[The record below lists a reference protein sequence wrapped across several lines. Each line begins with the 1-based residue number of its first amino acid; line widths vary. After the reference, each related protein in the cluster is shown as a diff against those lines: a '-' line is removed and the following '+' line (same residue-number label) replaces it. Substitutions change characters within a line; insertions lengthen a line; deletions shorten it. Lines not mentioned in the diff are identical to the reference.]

1 MTTQKQLLDKLESV
15 VNQRMEAPT
24 NPYGGQ
30 CVSLI
35 DNILQYQG
43 LYKLNFSYVNAID
56 CLDRAANLGLKVTRF
71 NGSNRP
77 PIGSVWVS
85 NCLPYHEFGHIG
97 FVVGYTADG
106 GIITIEQNI
115 DSNADALYNG
125 GWTRKV
131 IRNLSSDGTFSYV
144 NWQAPAQQ
152 MLGWFELPF
161 DDVKTAQAEEKIINL
176 EDIDLSIDFLM
187 KNGKYGY
194 AVYYNGKVTGLAD
207 MGTVNSFKTEPFNM
221 KEVSFG
227 DKDFLTFKETHK

>member
-1 MTTQKQLLDKLESV
+1 MLNLARNRQGRGAV
-15 VNQRMEAPT
+15 R
-24 NPYGGQ
+24 
-30 CVSLI
+30 
-35 DNILQYQG
+35 NILQCVAAIDRILQYEG
-43 LYKLNFSYVNAID
+43 LYNLDFSYVNAID

-85 NCLPYHEFGHIG
+85 NCWPYHEFGHIG

-152 MLGWFELPF
+152 MVGWFELPF
-161 DDVKTAQAEEKIINL
+161 EDVKADIEINNL
-176 EDIDLSIDFLM
+176 EDLKLM
-187 KNGKYGY
+187 KEFILKNGKYGFG
-194 AVYYNGKVTGLAD
+194 VFVGGKYIGLSD
-207 MGTVNSFKTEPFNM
+207 IGSVNSFKDTLGLPVVSLGNDDFKRFTEAH
-221 KEVSFG
+221 G
-227 DKDFLTFKETHK
+227 

>member
-1 MTTQKQLLDKLESV
+1 MTTRKQLLDKLESV
-15 VNQRMEAPT
+15 VNQRLTVPT
-24 NPYGGQ
+24 NPFGGQ
-30 CVSLI
+30 CVAAI
-35 DNILQYQG
+35 DRILQYEG
-43 LYKLNFSYVNAID
+43 LYHLDFSYVNAID
-56 CLDRAANLGLKVTRF
+56 CLDRAANLGLKLTYF

-85 NCLPYHEFGHIG
+85 NCWPYHEFGHIG

-161 DDVKTAQAEEKIINL
+161 DAPKADIVIKNL
-176 EDIDLSIDFLM
+176 EDLKLM
-187 KNGKYGY
+187 KEFIVTSKKYGY
-194 AVYYNGKVTGLAD
+194 GVFVGGKYVGLSD
-207 MGTVNSFKTEPFNM
+207 IKSVNSM
-221 KEVSFG
+221 KDRLGFAIVELG
-227 DKDFLTFKETHK
+227 DDDFLRFAKAHG

>member
-15 VNQRMEAPT
+15 VNQRLTVPT
-24 NPYGGQ
+24 NPFGGQ
-30 CVSLI
+30 CVAAI
-35 DNILQYQG
+35 DRILHYEG
-43 LYKLNFSYVNAID
+43 LFNLDFSYVNAID

-85 NCLPYHEFGHIG
+85 NCWPYHEFGHIG

-115 DSNADALYNG
+115 DSNADALFNG

-161 DDVKTAQAEEKIINL
+161 DAPKADIVIKNL
-176 EDIDLSIDFLM
+176 EDLKLM
-187 KNGKYGY
+187 KEFIVTSKKYGY
-194 AVYYNGKVTGLAD
+194 GVFVGGKYVGLSD
-207 MGTVNSFKTEPFNM
+207 IKSVNSM
-221 KEVSFG
+221 KDRLGFAIVELG
-227 DKDFLTFKETHK
+227 DDDFLRFSKAHG

>member
-56 CLDRAANLGLKVTRF
+56 CLDRAANLGLKVTYF
-71 NGSNRP
+71 NGSNNP
-77 PIGSVWVS
+77 PVGAVFVS

-97 FVVGYTADG
+97 FVVANSPDST
-106 GIITIEQNI
+106 ITTIEQNI

-131 IRNLSSDGTFSYV
+131 VRNLSSDGTFSYV

-161 DDVKTAQAEEKIINL
+161 DNDIQQHAEEKVNL
-176 EDIDLSIDFLM
+176 RL
-187 KNGKYGY
+187 
-194 AVYYNGKVTGLAD
+194 LA
-207 MGTVNSFKTEPFNM
+207 
-221 KEVSFG
+221 
-227 DKDFLTFKETHK
+227 

>member
-1 MTTQKQLLDKLESV
+1 MTTQKQLLDKLESA

-56 CLDRAANLGLKVTRF
+56 CLDRAASLGLKVTYF
-71 NGSNRP
+71 NGANNP
-77 PIGSVWVS
+77 PVGSVFVS

-97 FVVGYTADG
+97 FVVAHNPDG
-106 GIITIEQNI
+106 TITTIEQNI

-131 IRNLSSDGTFSYV
+131 IRNLYSDGTFSYV

-161 DDVKTAQAEEKIINL
+161 ETVKADIEIKNL
-176 EDIDLSIDFLM
+176 EDLKLM
-187 KNGKYGY
+187 KEFIVTNKKYGY
-194 AVYYNGKVTGLAD
+194 GVFVGGKYIGLSD
-207 MGTVNSFKTEPFNM
+207 IGSVNNFKDKLGFAI
-221 KEVSFG
+221 VSLG
-227 DKDFLTFKETHK
+227 DDDFLRFSKAHG

>member
-15 VNQRMEAPT
+15 VNQRLTVPT
-24 NPYGGQ
+24 NPFGGQ
-30 CVSLI
+30 CVAAI
-35 DNILQYQG
+35 DRILHYEG
-43 LYKLNFSYVNAID
+43 LFNLDFSYVNAID

-85 NCLPYHEFGHIG
+85 NCWPYHEFGHIG

-161 DDVKTAQAEEKIINL
+161 DAPKADIVIKNL
-176 EDIDLSIDFLM
+176 EDLKLM
-187 KNGKYGY
+187 KEFIVTSKKYGY
-194 AVYYNGKVTGLAD
+194 GVFVGRKYVGLSD
-207 MGTVNSFKTEPFNM
+207 IKSVNSM
-221 KEVSFG
+221 KDRLGFAIVELG
-227 DKDFLTFKETHK
+227 DDDFLRFSKAHG

>member
-15 VNQRMEAPT
+15 VNQRLTVPT
-24 NPYGGQ
+24 NPFGGQ
-30 CVSLI
+30 CVAAI
-35 DNILQYQG
+35 DRILRYEG
-43 LYKLNFSYVNAID
+43 LYNLDFSYINAID

-85 NCLPYHEFGHIG
+85 NCWPYHEFGHIG

-161 DDVKTAQAEEKIINL
+161 DNDIPQHAEEKVNL
-176 EDIDLSIDFLM
+176 RL
-187 KNGKYGY
+187 
-194 AVYYNGKVTGLAD
+194 LA
-207 MGTVNSFKTEPFNM
+207 
-221 KEVSFG
+221 
-227 DKDFLTFKETHK
+227 

>member
-15 VNQRMEAPT
+15 VNQRMEVPT

-30 CVSLI
+30 CVALI

-56 CLDRAANLGLKVTRF
+56 CLDRAASLGLKVTGF
-71 NGSNRP
+71 NGSNNP
-77 PIGSVWVS
+77 PAGAVFVS

-97 FVVGYTADG
+97 FVVANNPDG
-106 GIITIEQNI
+106 TITTIEQNI

-161 DDVKTAQAEEKIINL
+161 EDVKADIEINNL
-176 EDIDLSIDFLM
+176 EDLKLM
-187 KNGKYGY
+187 KEFILKNGKYGFG
-194 AVYYNGKVTGLAD
+194 VFVGGKYIGLSD
-207 MGTVNSFKTEPFNM
+207 IGSVNSFKDTLGLPV
-221 KEVSFG
+221 VSLG
-227 DKDFLTFKETHK
+227 NDDFKRFIEAHG

>member
-15 VNQRMEAPT
+15 VNQRLTVPT
-24 NPYGGQ
+24 NPFGGQ
-30 CVSLI
+30 CVAAI
-35 DNILQYQG
+35 DRILHYEG
-43 LYKLNFSYVNAID
+43 LFNLDFSYVNAID

-85 NCLPYHEFGHIG
+85 NCWPYHEFGHIG

-144 NWQAPAQQ
+144 NRQAPAQQ

-161 DDVKTAQAEEKIINL
+161 DAPKADIVIKNL
-176 EDIDLSIDFLM
+176 EDLKLM
-187 KNGKYGY
+187 KEFIVTSKKYGY
-194 AVYYNGKVTGLAD
+194 GVFVGGKYVGLSD
-207 MGTVNSFKTEPFNM
+207 IKSVNSM
-221 KEVSFG
+221 KDRLGFAIVELG
-227 DKDFLTFKETHK
+227 DDDFLRFSKAHG

>member
-15 VNQRMEAPT
+15 VNQRMEVPT

-30 CVSLI
+30 CVALI

-43 LYKLNFSYVNAID
+43 LYKLNFSYINAID

-85 NCLPYHEFGHIG
+85 NCWPYHEFGHIG
-97 FVVGYTADG
+97 FVVAHNPDG
-106 GIITIEQNI
+106 TITTIEQNI
-115 DSNADALYNG
+115 DSNADALYSG

-161 DDVKTAQAEEKIINL
+161 EDVKTAQAEEKTINL
-176 EDIDLSIDFLM
+176 EELELNKDFVL
-187 KNGKYGY
+187 KNGKYGFG
-194 AVYYNGKVTGLAD
+194 VYIGGKYMGLTD
-207 MGTVNSFKTEPFNM
+207 MGTVNSFRDSLQLPV
-221 KEVSFG
+221 VSLS
-227 DKDFLTFKETHK
+227 DKDFLKFVETFGK

>member
-15 VNQRMEAPT
+15 VNQRLTVPT
-24 NPYGGQ
+24 NPFGGQ
-30 CVSLI
+30 CVAAI
-35 DNILQYQG
+35 DRILHYEG
-43 LYKLNFSYVNAID
+43 LFNLDFSYVNAID
-56 CLDRAANLGLKVTRF
+56 CLDRAANIGLKVTYF

-85 NCLPYHEFGHIG
+85 NCWPYHEFGHIG
-97 FVVGYTADG
+97 FVVGYTVDG

-161 DDVKTAQAEEKIINL
+161 DAPKADIVIKNL
-176 EDIDLSIDFLM
+176 EDLKLM
-187 KNGKYGY
+187 KEFIVTSKKYGY
-194 AVYYNGKVTGLAD
+194 GVFVGGKYVGLSD
-207 MGTVNSFKTEPFNM
+207 IKSVNSM
-221 KEVSFG
+221 KDRLGFAIVELG
-227 DKDFLTFKETHK
+227 DDDFLRFSKAHG

>member
-15 VNQRMEAPT
+15 VNQRLTVPT
-24 NPYGGQ
+24 NPFGGQ
-30 CVSLI
+30 CVAAI
-35 DNILQYQG
+35 DRILRYEG
-43 LYKLNFSYVNAID
+43 LFNLDFSYVNAID

-77 PIGSVWVS
+77 PIGAVFVS
-85 NCLPYHEFGHIG
+85 NCWPYHEFGHIG

-161 DDVKTAQAEEKIINL
+161 EDVKADIEINNL
-176 EDIDLSIDFLM
+176 EDLKLM
-187 KNGKYGY
+187 KEFILKNGKYGFG
-194 AVYYNGKVTGLAD
+194 VFVGGKYIGLSD
-207 MGTVNSFKTEPFNM
+207 IGSVNSFKDTLGLPVVSLGNDDFKRFTEAH
-221 KEVSFG
+221 G
-227 DKDFLTFKETHK
+227 

>member
-1 MTTQKQLLDKLESV
+1 MTTRKQLLDKLESV
-15 VNQRMEAPT
+15 VNQRLTVPT
-24 NPYGGQ
+24 NPFGGQ
-30 CVSLI
+30 CVAAI
-35 DNILQYQG
+35 DRILQYEG
-43 LYKLNFSYVNAID
+43 LYHLDFSYVNAID
-56 CLDRAANLGLKVTRF
+56 CLDRAANLGLKVTYF

-85 NCLPYHEFGHIG
+85 NCWPYHEFGHIG

-161 DDVKTAQAEEKIINL
+161 DAPKADIVIKNL
-176 EDIDLSIDFLM
+176 EDLKLM
-187 KNGKYGY
+187 KEFIVTSKKYGY
-194 AVYYNGKVTGLAD
+194 GVFVGGKYVGLSD
-207 MGTVNSFKTEPFNM
+207 IKSVNSM
-221 KEVSFG
+221 KDRLGFAIVELG
-227 DKDFLTFKETHK
+227 DDDFLRFAKTHG

>member
-15 VNQRMEAPT
+15 VNQRLTVPT
-24 NPYGGQ
+24 NPFGGQ
-30 CVSLI
+30 CVAAI
-35 DNILQYQG
+35 DRILQYEG
-43 LYKLNFSYVNAID
+43 LYHLDFSYVNAID

-71 NGSNRP
+71 NGSNKP
-77 PIGSVWVS
+77 PVGSVFVS

-97 FVVGYTADG
+97 FVPGYTANG
-106 GIITIEQNI
+106 LIITIEQNI
-115 DSNADALYNG
+115 DGNPDALYNG

-131 IRNLSSDGTFSYV
+131 IRNLSSDGTFSYF

-161 DDVKTAQAEEKIINL
+161 EDVKSAQAEEKTINL

-227 DKDFLTFKETHK
+227 DKDFLSFKETHK

>member
-15 VNQRMEAPT
+15 VNQRMEVPT

-30 CVSLI
+30 CVALI

-56 CLDRAANLGLKVTRF
+56 CLDQAASLGLKVTRF
-71 NGSNRP
+71 IGSNRP

-85 NCLPYHEFGHIG
+85 NCWPYHEFGHIG

-115 DSNADALYNG
+115 DGNADALYNG

-152 MLGWFELPF
+152 MVGWFELPF
-161 DDVKTAQAEEKIINL
+161 DAPKADIVIKNL
-176 EDIDLSIDFLM
+176 EDLKLM
-187 KNGKYGY
+187 KEFIVTSKKYGY
-194 AVYYNGKVTGLAD
+194 GVFVGGKYVGLSD
-207 MGTVNSFKTEPFNM
+207 IKSVNSM
-221 KEVSFG
+221 KDRLGFAIVELG
-227 DKDFLTFKETHK
+227 DDDFLRFSKAHG

>member
-1 MTTQKQLLDKLESV
+1 MTTRKQLLDKLESV
-15 VNQRMEAPT
+15 VNQRLTVPT
-24 NPYGGQ
+24 NPFGGQ
-30 CVSLI
+30 CVAAI
-35 DNILQYQG
+35 DRILQYEG
-43 LYKLNFSYVNAID
+43 LYHLDFSYVNAID
-56 CLDRAANLGLKVTRF
+56 CLDRAANLGLKVTYF

-85 NCLPYHEFGHIG
+85 NCWPYHEFGHIG

-161 DDVKTAQAEEKIINL
+161 DAPKADIVIKNL
-176 EDIDLSIDFLM
+176 EDLKLM
-187 KNGKYGY
+187 KEFIVTSKKYGY
-194 AVYYNGKVTGLAD
+194 GVFVGGKYVGLSD
-207 MGTVNSFKTEPFNM
+207 IKSVNSM
-221 KEVSFG
+221 KDRLGFAIVELG
-227 DKDFLTFKETHK
+227 DDDFLRFAKAHG

>member
-1 MTTQKQLLDKLESV
+1 MLNLARNRQGRGAVRNIL
-15 VNQRMEAPT
+15 
-24 NPYGGQ
+24 Q
-30 CVSLI
+30 CVALI

-56 CLDRAANLGLKVTRF
+56 CLDRAASLGLKVTGF
-71 NGSNRP
+71 NGSNNP
-77 PIGSVWVS
+77 PVGTVFVS

-97 FVVGYTADG
+97 FVVAHNPDG
-106 GIITIEQNI
+106 TITTIEQNI

-161 DDVKTAQAEEKIINL
+161 DNDTPQHAEKKINL
-176 EDIDLSIDFLM
+176 RL
-187 KNGKYGY
+187 
-194 AVYYNGKVTGLAD
+194 LA
-207 MGTVNSFKTEPFNM
+207 
-221 KEVSFG
+221 
-227 DKDFLTFKETHK
+227 